1 MFGPMMEVKRYSSTS
16 SPVQLPWE
24 RTGKRISVQQ
34 VICERNTKNCQE
46 ESEFA
51 SHLEGLLAPQDTDAI
66 NARLIP
72 NLI

>member
-1 MFGPMMEVKRYSSTS
+1 MFGPMMEVRRHRSTS

-34 VICERNTKNCQE
+34 VICERNSKNCKE
-46 ESEFA
+46 ESELAFQ
-51 SHLEGLLAPQDTDAI
+51 LEGLLTPQDTEAI
-66 NARLIP
+66 NTRLIP